1 MVIMMTMIVMV
12 VVVNVMVDCG
22 IYAIRILVSNISLRM
37 MMVVVVMMMAIMTM
51 MIMIV
56 MVMGDCAIHSDC
68 SLKHL
73 IAGDKDYDDN
83 DDPDCNKVGM
93 GDCAIYVIHIVV
105 SNI

>member
-1 MVIMMTMIVMV
+1 MIVLS
-12 VVVNVMVDCG
+12 
-22 IYAIRILVSNISLRM
+22 R
-37 MMVVVVMMMAIMTM
+37 
-51 MIMIV
+51 
-56 MVMGDCAIHSDC
+56 HPDC